1 MRAACSRDE
10 LDQFRIHRLMEEWP
24 EQADPPIT
32 RIRHTRGGER
42 AVGRVVLRTARCRV
56 QADAVVILLL
66 KRLKDETALK
76 ITCLNYT

>member
-1 MRAACSRDE
+1 MRGRDE
-10 LDQFRIHRLMEEWP
+10 HEALDQFHLHRLIEEWP

-42 AVGRVVLRTARCRV
+42 VVGRVVLRTARCRV

-66 KRLKDETALK
+66 KPF
-76 ITCLNYT
+76 